1 MILNNDY
8 YWFKSALTDDQCDE
22 IILRGEREMRLAQE
36 RGESIDAMTFGRNDK
51 AGMLESGLS
60 EDELVT
66 QGNKTNQAIK
76 KDKSEGNK
84 TFTRDTHIS
93 WLGDEEIYSWV
104 HPYLR
109 EANRAA
115 GWNFEWDWS
124 EVLQF
129 TKYNKHQF
137 YGWHADASPTPYPPY
152 WNVRNPPEGEPFDI
166 IEVSG
171 EEIKVPKGEQLSS
184 NVGDRKWSYKPNHGG
199 KIRKLSMTVNLS
211 DPKDYKGG
219 NLRFDYGP
227 HAEKS
232 RYHTCTEIRPRG
244 SIIVFPSDR
253 YHQVT
258 PITSGLRYSL
268 VMWSLGQPWK

>member
-22 IILRGEREMRLAQE
+22 IILRGEREMSLAQE
-36 RGESIDAMTFGRNDK
+36 RGESIDALTFNRKDK
-51 AGMLESGLS
+51 ASMIESGLG
-60 EDELVT
+60 EDDLVS
-66 QGNKTNQAIK
+66 QGTKTTQAIK
-76 KDKSEGNK
+76 KEKGN
-84 TFTRDTHIS
+84 TFIRDTHVS
-93 WLGDEEIYSWV
+93 GLSDEEIYSWV
-104 HPYLR
+104 HPYLA
-109 EANRAA
+109 EANSAA

-124 EVLQF
+124 EILQF

-137 YGWHADASPTPYPPY
+137 YGWHTDASPDPYTPE
-152 WNVRNPPEGEPFDI
+152 VENPNY
-166 IEVSG
+166 V
-171 EEIKVPKGEQLSS
+171 
-184 NVGDRKWSYKPNHGG
+184 G

-219 NLRFDYGP
+219 NLRFDFGP

-253 YHQVT
+253 HHQVT

>member
-8 YWFKSALTDDQCDE
+8 YYFESALTDDQCDE
-22 IILRGEREMRLAQE
+22 IILRGEREMSLAQE
-36 RGESIDAMTFGRNDK
+36 RGESIDALTFNRKDK
-51 AGMLESGLS
+51 ASMIESGLG
-60 EDELVT
+60 EDDLVS
-66 QGNKTNQAIK
+66 QGTKTTQAIK
-76 KDKSEGNK
+76 KEKGN
-84 TFTRDTHIS
+84 TFIRDTHVS
-93 WLGDEEIYSWV
+93 GLSDEEIYSWV
-104 HPYLR
+104 HPYLA
-109 EANRAA
+109 EANSAA

-124 EVLQF
+124 EILQF

-137 YGWHADASPTPYPPY
+137 YGWHTDASPDPYTPE
-152 WNVRNPPEGEPFDI
+152 VENPNY
-166 IEVSG
+166 V
-171 EEIKVPKGEQLSS
+171 
-184 NVGDRKWSYKPNHGG
+184 G

-219 NLRFDYGP
+219 NLRFDFGP

-253 YHQVT
+253 FHQVT

>member
-8 YWFKSALTDDQCDE
+8 YYFESALTDDQCDE
-22 IILRGEREMRLAQE
+22 IILRGEREMSLAQE
-36 RGESIDAMTFGRNDK
+36 RGESIDALTFNRKDK
-51 AGMLESGLS
+51 ASMIESGLG
-60 EDELVT
+60 EDDLVS
-66 QGNKTNQAIK
+66 QGTKTTQAIK
-76 KDKSEGNK
+76 KEKGN
-84 TFTRDTHIS
+84 TFIRDTHVS
-93 WLGDEEIYSWV
+93 GLSDEEIYSWV
-104 HPYLR
+104 HPYLA
-109 EANRAA
+109 EANSAA

-124 EVLQF
+124 EILQF

-137 YGWHADASPTPYPPY
+137 YGWHTDASPDPYTPE
-152 WNVRNPPEGEPFDI
+152 VENPNY
-166 IEVSG
+166 V
-171 EEIKVPKGEQLSS
+171 
-184 NVGDRKWSYKPNHGG
+184 G

-219 NLRFDYGP
+219 NLRFDFGP

-253 YHQVT
+253 FHQVT

-268 VMWSLGQPWK
+268 VMWSLGQPWKQD

>member
-8 YWFKSALTDDQCDE
+8 YFFESALTDDQCDE

-36 RGESIDAMTFGRNDK
+36 RGESLEATTGGGNDK
-51 AGMLESGLS
+51 ASMIESGLG
-60 EDELVT
+60 EDDLVS
-66 QGNKTNQAIK
+66 QGTKTTQAIK
-76 KDKSEGNK
+76 KEKGN
-84 TFTRDTHIS
+84 TFIRDTHVS
-93 WLGDEEIYSWV
+93 GLSDEEIYSWV
-104 HPYLR
+104 HPYLA
-109 EANRAA
+109 EANSAA

-124 EVLQF
+124 EILQF

-137 YGWHADASPTPYPPY
+137 YGWHTHASPDPYTPE
-152 WNVRNPPEGEPFDI
+152 VENPNY
-166 IEVSG
+166 V
-171 EEIKVPKGEQLSS
+171 
-184 NVGDRKWSYKPNHGG
+184 G

-219 NLRFDYGP
+219 NLRFDFGP

-253 YHQVT
+253 FHQVT

>member
-22 IILRGEREMRLAQE
+22 IILRGEREMSLTKE
-36 RGESIDAMTFGRNDK
+36 RGGSLDAEAFGGTDK
-51 AGMLESGLS
+51 ASMLKSGLS
-60 EDELVT
+60 EDDLVS
-66 QGNKTNQAIK
+66 QGTKTNQSIK
-76 KDKSEGNK
+76 KEKAKGKK
-84 TFTRDTHIS
+84 TFIRDTHIS
-93 WLGDEEIYSWV
+93 WLDDEEIYSWV
-104 HPYLR
+104 LPYLVR
-109 EANRAA
+109 ANHDA
-115 GWNFEWDWS
+115 GWNFEWSWS

-129 TKYNKHQF
+129 TKYNKNQF
-137 YGWHADASPTPYPPY
+137 YGWHADASPNPYLPEDG
-152 WNVRNPPEGEPFDI
+152 NP
-166 IEVSG
+166 
-171 EEIKVPKGEQLSS
+171 
-184 NVGDRKWSYKPNHGG
+184 NYAG
-199 KIRKLSMTVNLS
+199 KIRKLSMTVNLT

-219 NLRFDYGP
+219 NLKFDFGP

-253 YHQVT
+253 HHQVT

>member
-22 IILRGEREMRLAQE
+22 IILRGEREMSLAQE
-36 RGESIDAMTFGRNDK
+36 RGESLEATTFGGKDK
-51 AGMLESGLS
+51 ASMFESGLG
-60 EDELVT
+60 EDDPVS
-66 QGNKTNQAIK
+66 QGTKTNQAVK
-76 KDKSEGNK
+76 KEKGD
-84 TFTRDTHIS
+84 TFIRDTHVS
-93 WLGDEEIYSWV
+93 GLGDEEIYSWI
-104 HPYLR
+104 HPYLA
-109 EANRAA
+109 EANSAA

-129 TKYNKHQF
+129 TKYNQHQF
-137 YGWHADASPTPYPPY
+137 YGWHSDASPNPYSPE
-152 WNVRNPPEGEPFDI
+152 VGNPNY
-166 IEVSG
+166 V
-171 EEIKVPKGEQLSS
+171 
-184 NVGDRKWSYKPNHGG
+184 G

-219 NLRFDYGP
+219 NLRFDFGP

-253 YHQVT
+253 LHQVT